1 MFTHLCCRSFDID
14 AVMSAADYLIQDL
27 LELIKSD
34 KRTLT
39 GGESGVQEK
48 AAETVKAVKS
58 ALGKIRQ
65 IGKDYL
71 RQQSSGYDSP
81 ITPLEATT
89 TPPAGMEDDIYVEA
103 AQNDI
108 GEEEARIAFAMFFLC
123 MYGDMRWYLMPGPTP
138 QLDRDRFLQQK
149 RAMDREA
156 LYPLYQNMCHSQMFE
171 QFVNERVEEIRNRVP
186 ITRDSTL
193 FAVCADY
200 HRKSQIDFTVMSVRR
215 VARQMAQANPG
226 RLVYQASG
234 NARRL
239 ALSLTSN
246 KTFEG
251 NHGQAVAQLVE
262 MAHETSSV
270 LCEVMSVIW
279 MRLNDSRGMQWKH
292 ALFSLQILRNLL
304 LHGPLAAISEATD
317 GLDRIRKF
325 KAYTDTMRGQNCQQ
339 IQRAASEVYS
349 LLVDR
354 AKLFSI
360 RRLCADRRRIMKN
373 PPQGQVRQHN
383 AQEIPLFLFL
393 LIFFVSP
400 ICSSRRTRD

>member
-1 MFTHLCCRSFDID
+1 
-14 AVMSAADYLIQDL
+14 MSAADYLIQDL

-58 ALGKIRQ
+58 AFGKIRK
-65 IGKDYL
+65 IGIDYL
-71 RQQSSGYDSP
+71 KQQSSGYDSP
-81 ITPLEATT
+81 ITPLETP
-89 TPPAGMEDDIYVEA
+89 TPPNGMEDDIYIEG

-123 MYGDMRWYLMPGPTP
+123 LYGDMRWYLMPGPTP
-138 QLDRDRFLQQK
+138 QLDRDRFLHQK
-149 RAMDREA
+149 RAIDGEA

-186 ITRDSTL
+186 ITKDSTL

-200 HRKSQIDFTVMSVRR
+200 HRKSHIDFAVMSVRR

-234 NARRL
+234 NARQL

-251 NHGQAVAQLVE
+251 NLGQAIAKLVE

-304 LHGPLAAISEATD
+304 LHGPLAAIAEATD
-317 GLDRIRKF
+317 GLDRIRNF
-325 KAYTDTMRGQNCQQ
+325 KAYNDTMRGQNCQQ
-339 IQRAASEVYS
+339 IQMAASEVYN

-360 RRLCADRRRIMKN
+360 RRLCADRRRVMKN

-383 AQEIPLFLFL
+383 AQNTFFLL
-393 LIFFVSP
+393 VLIFFLSS
-400 ICSSRRTRD
+400 ICSCRRTRD